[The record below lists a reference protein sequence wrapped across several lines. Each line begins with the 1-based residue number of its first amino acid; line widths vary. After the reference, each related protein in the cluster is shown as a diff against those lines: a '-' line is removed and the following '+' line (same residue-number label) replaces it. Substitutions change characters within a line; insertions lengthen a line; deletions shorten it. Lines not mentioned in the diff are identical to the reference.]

1 MSNGFEALAPLADKL
16 KTQARK
22 QEAER
27 EAKQKASEHI
37 ARETNVFLDVMNQ
50 TGVKAMAGVRIKPR
64 IEEKD
69 IDFAAAMSKAGV
81 KPLGDDTRAQHRKV
95 RRPIPVQTIADNKRV
110 LEESMS
116 DDLDIE

>member
-81 KPLGDDTRAQHRKV
+81 KPLGEFSTGRFVARFPFKRSPTTNACSKRA
-95 RRPIPVQTIADNKRV
+95 
-110 LEESMS
+110 
-116 DDLDIE
+116 

>member
-1 MSNGFEALAPLADKL
+1 MIQQMSNGFEALAPLADKL
-16 KTQARK
+16 KTQARR

-69 IDFAAAMSKAGV
+69 IDFGRTSNRTT
-81 KPLGDDTRAQHRKV
+81 L
-95 RRPIPVQTIADNKRV
+95 TI
-110 LEESMS
+110 MQ
-116 DDLDIE
+116 

>member
-81 KPLGDDTRAQHRKV
+81 KLWATTRELSTGRFVARF
-95 RRPIPVQTIADNKRV
+95 PFKR
-110 LEESMS
+110 SPTTNACS
-116 DDLDIE
+116 KRA